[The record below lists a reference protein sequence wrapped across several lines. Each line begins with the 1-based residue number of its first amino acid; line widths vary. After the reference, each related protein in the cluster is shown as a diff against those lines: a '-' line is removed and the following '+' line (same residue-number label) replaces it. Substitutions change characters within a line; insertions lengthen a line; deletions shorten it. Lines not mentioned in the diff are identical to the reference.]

1 MYNVKIYVT
10 LKKSVLD
17 PQGDAVNEA
26 ANSMGY
32 TGVSDIRIGKYMELQ
47 VEKTDASVHDMLD
60 ELCDKLLT
68 NPVMEDYR
76 YEIEEA

>member
-1 MYNVKIYVT
+1 MYNVKVFVT

-17 PQGDAVNEA
+17 PQGTAV
-26 ANSMGY
+26 MGSLKSLNY
-32 TGVSDIRIGKYMELQ
+32 GEVEDVRIGKYMELQ
-47 VEKTDASVHDMLD
+47 VAKSDRDIHAVLD
-60 ELCDKLLT
+60 EMCDKLLT

>member
-26 ANSMGY
+26 AISMGY
-32 TGVSDIRIGKYMELQ
+32 ASVQDVRIGKYMELQ
-47 VEKTDASVHDMLD
+47 VEKTDRDVRVMLD

>member
-17 PQGDAVNEA
+17 PQGTAVKDAAKSVGYDAVND
-26 ANSMGY
+26 
-32 TGVSDIRIGKYMELQ
+32 VRIGKYMELK
-47 VEKTDASVHDMLD
+47 VEKSERDIHELLD

>member
-17 PQGDAVNEA
+17 PQGTAVKDAA
-26 ANSMGY
+26 KSMGY
-32 TGVSDIRIGKYMELQ
+32 KAINDVRIGKYMELK
-47 VEKTDASVHDMLD
+47 VEKTERDIHELLD